1 MLDKLA
7 VRIFGNVYN
16 NLSDE
21 KKSTILVV
29 LAASLVISITAIL
42 ILEKDFLE
50 DIAFLIL
57 IGLAFLPRFREFW
70 SDVFGKSKK
79 NTEEKNWNTED
90 AWAETNVSTS
100 LNSSEN
106 SEVTK
111 IKVIDLNTVK

>member
-7 VRIFGNVYN
+7 IRIFGNVYN

-29 LAASLVISITAIL
+29 LAASLVISIAAIL

-70 SDVFGKSKK
+70 SDVFGSKTRPT
-79 NTEEKNWNTED
+79 NTEVVKVDLLKDLVGDDDRDLEQQIKILDKPVTE
-90 AWAETNVSTS
+90 
-100 LNSSEN
+100 SEFP
-106 SEVTK
+106 
-111 IKVIDLNTVK
+111 